1 MAIQDQTL
9 EEIKN
14 RIDIVELISSYVDLK
29 PAGKNYRGLCPFH
42 DEKTPSFTVS
52 PEKGIFIV
60 LDVAL
65 GGVFLILS

>member
-52 PEKGIFIV
+52 PEKGIFHCFGCG
-60 LDVAL
+60 A
-65 GGVFLILS
+65 GEYF